1 MYEMIHL
8 VHRRCAFWT
17 FGSKSIIIKKIN
29 GFFFFFVYGN
39 EPPRKKLWMGNET
52 SSVLIVLAH
61 LGSCTNILLLKVTML
76 VNSRFVNLIHC

>member
-1 MYEMIHL
+1 M
-8 VHRRCAFWT
+8 V
-17 FGSKSIIIKKIN
+17 
-29 GFFFFFVYGN
+29 FFFLVYGN

-76 VNSRFVNLIHC
+76 VNSLFVNLIHC